1 MNDSIAN
8 KAKRTVSRVCVLDL
22 EAVFYTFYGG
32 GTAFDGCHTAS
43 HFPVP
48 GKWPGSC
55 PATSGKNQAR
65 KPTIFTSLSAKQIK
79 GRFKAKGVRLT
90 NRKNGQAEKKRK
102 ESHFVTLTPGRV
114 RVRER
119 EL

>member
-1 MNDSIAN
+1 MPHCVTSSSSGEVAGVVSSDQRKESSKEAN
-8 KAKRTVSRVCVLDL
+8 NFHEFVCEAK
-22 EAVFYTFYGG
+22 
-32 GTAFDGCHTAS
+32 
-43 HFPVP
+43 
-48 GKWPGSC
+48 K
-55 PATSGKNQAR
+55 
-65 KPTIFTSLSAKQIK
+65 K